1 MIRFVRWNSS
11 MSQTRR
17 INRAGRARQRNIPAL
32 PCLPAF
38 VHFADVKNK
47 KECLSNV
54 IQVDGNMKKRKCL
67 NRDWLCAI
75 VLFLLIPVWM
85 GLAPEWYSWLAMED
99 NGLWMKWLYNLLDG
113 RCLVN
118 LPVSVTIIYLAY
130 CWINRIWIDNDCRPY
145 RFPLVGGLL
154 FCLNWKSNVVYA
166 NIIGGFDYRML
177 LTCILAIALVIL
189 IIKAFKSKVNTHDG
203 PYQKE
208 EGENVTNDK
217 NLQGFSPD
225 TTANQN
231 AQNSLGKYASVIA
244 RRLLSTNISDQ
255 SYAIGIT
262 GEWGVGKTTFLNLLK
277 KEIVEKAEIVHFNPW
292 MCRSPEQVTNDFF
305 SSLRHQLSPKYS
317 TLSKSLKEYARSIN
331 NMTLTPHSAF
341 GLELSLPIREE
352 SLYEKK
358 KNLSDKFSRL
368 PRPVV
373 VVIDDIDR
381 LEREEVF
388 EVLRLIRN
396 TADLS
401 NTIYLVAYDKEYV
414 TTVLEEKNIKDA
426 ASYLEKIFPV
436 EVHLPKVEDY
446 LIWET
451 LYADLNCQERFN
463 GRFTKSL
470 FARFNNDERALILR
484 VLNNYRRAKRF
495 SRLYILNVDYVME
508 QCRDEIK
515 LLDLFWLKLLQV
527 YDKKV
532 YDMLADDPYSLLCY
546 ENDRFNIKY
555 NILQSSKRDG
565 DKVCAVEKFW
575 KDETPQLLEKLFG
588 KLIKTRTGSICYP
601 ENYDKYFTLGV
612 SPYRLSFKELKGL
625 LTEGSKPE
633 EIVNQWLDS
642 RKYIGSI
649 TYQLSHVQ
657 IEALSDSLLENYLH
671 GILFFALKT
680 ASPKNHQFG
689 VVKKMLQA
697 DRYGNGDKKNIAHD
711 FVLAW
716 FNEKLDNEED
726 LFNLSGLLNRL
737 YLVRTY
743 DQDNHE
749 IEPNPLVISNTE
761 IEELLISVVQTYF
774 DNHPELSAIEL
785 IKEGTTLFRL
795 FKNCCLNTDDNIV
808 TDGGYGS
815 TYKQVAFKTVINHFE
830 KKDEKPT
837 FKEYEELC
845 ASLYSQETPEFTD
858 PEEENAY
865 WDYMEESVQ
874 YKMRKTFGN
883 SYSDDL
889 KEFKNRCFVN
899 E

>member
-1 MIRFVRWNSS
+1 
-11 MSQTRR
+11 
-17 INRAGRARQRNIPAL
+17 
-32 PCLPAF
+32 
-38 VHFADVKNK
+38 
-47 KECLSNV
+47 
-54 IQVDGNMKKRKCL
+54 MKKRSRL
-67 NRDWLCAI
+67 NQDRLCAI

-118 LPVSVTIIYLAY
+118 IPVSVTIIYLAY

-189 IIKAFKSKVNTHDG
+189 IIKAFKSIVNTHDC
-203 PYQKE
+203 PSQE
-208 EGENVTNDK
+208 VGENVTDGN

-231 AQNSLGKYASVIA
+231 APNSLGKYASVIA
-244 RRLLSTNISDQ
+244 RRILSTNISDQ

-262 GEWGVGKTTFLNLLK
+262 GEWGVGKTTFLNLLE
-277 KEIVEKAEIVHFNPW
+277 KEIDGRAEIVHFNPW

-373 VVIDDIDR
+373 VVIDDVDR

-451 LYADLNCQERFN
+451 LREDLNIQDRKNDDPIKSIFN
-463 GRFTKSL
+463 Q
-470 FARFNNDERALILR
+470 FNTNERALIL
-484 VLNNYRRAKRF
+484 NAIDNYRRAKRF
-495 SRLYILNVDYVME
+495 ARLYMLNADYMME
-508 QCRDEIK
+508 QYQGEID
-515 LLDLFWLKLLQV
+515 LQDLFWVELLQM
-527 YDKKV
+527 YDKMA
-532 YDMLADDPYSLLCY
+532 YDKLTNDPYYLLYYNRCKFNLRVGILPSY
-546 ENDRFNIKY
+546 KENKSNVDNVYK
-555 NILQSSKRDG
+555 G
-565 DKVCAVEKFW
+565 DKFW
-575 KDETPQLLEKLFG
+575 KEETPKILEQMFG
-588 KLIKTRTGSICYP
+588 NSNKSETRSICYP
-601 ENYDKYFTLGV
+601 ENYYKYFTFDV
-612 SPYRLSFKELKGL
+612 SPYRVSLKELKKL
-625 LTEGSKPE
+625 FTEESAPE
-633 EIVNQWLDS
+633 KTVIQWLDS
-642 RKYIGSI
+642 GKYFNSI
-649 TYQLSHVQ
+649 AYQLSHVY
-657 IEALSDSLLENYLH
+657 IKDLPNNLLRNYLY
-671 GILFFALKT
+671 GILAFALRIV
-680 ASPKNHQFG
+680 PYRNYQFG
-689 VVKKMLQA
+689 DIKKMLQV
-697 DRYGNGDKKNIAHD
+697 DRYEEVDKKDIAHSY
-711 FVLAW
+711 LIEW
-716 FNEKLDNEED
+716 FNGKLGDERNF
-726 LFNLSGLLNRL
+726 LNLSRLLNKL
-737 YLVRTY
+737 YLTRTY
-743 DQDNHE
+743 DQDNQE
-749 IEPNPLVISNTE
+749 IPLTPLVISNTE
-761 IEELLISVVQTYF
+761 IEALLISGVQTYF
-774 DNHPELSAIEL
+774 DNHPELSAVEL

-808 TDGGYGS
+808 TDGGYGAI
-815 TYKQVAFKTVINHFE
+815 YKQVAFKTVINHFE
-830 KKDEKPT
+830 DKDEKPT
-837 FKEYEELC
+837 FKEYEELY

-858 PEEENAY
+858 LEEENTY

-874 YKMRKTFGN
+874 YKMRETFGN
-883 SYSDDL
+883 SYPNDL
-889 KEFKNRCFVN
+889 EEFKNRCFVD